1 MTTGFFLAMA
11 GIASAV
17 SIAGIGSAIGISYPA
32 AAAAGVM
39 SEDSKDF
46 GKYLMLVA
54 LPGTQGIYG
63 FVISLLWMNQ
73 LKVMS
78 ATESIPALSWNQG
91 LMVLFACLP
100 VGICGLSAVFQG
112 RACAAGVN
120 LVAKR
125 SEDSA
130 KALIM
135 GVFVEFYAVLGLLVS
150 IFVINY
156 ADKILLATKASGN

>member
-17 SIAGIGSAIGISYPA
+17 CIAGLGSAIGISYA
-32 AAAAGVM
+32 ASAAAGVM
-39 SEDSKDF
+39 SEDPKNF

-73 LKVMS
+73 LNVMS
-78 ATESIPALSWNQG
+78 EKALTALSWSQG
-91 LMVLFACLP
+91 LIILFACLP
-100 VGICGLSAVFQG
+100 VGICGLSAIYQG

-125 SEDSA
+125 SEESA

-150 IFVINY
+150 IFVIGY
-156 ADKILLATKASGN
+156 ADKILAATKAVTN

>member
-17 SIAGIGSAIGISYPA
+17 SIAGIGSAIGISYA
-32 AAAAGVM
+32 ASAAAGVM
-39 SEDSKDF
+39 SEDPKNF

-73 LKVMS
+73 LNVMS
-78 ATESIPALSWNQG
+78 ETAALTPLCWSQG
-91 LMVLFACLP
+91 LIILFACLP
-100 VGICGLSAVFQG
+100 VGICGLSAIYQG

-125 SEDSA
+125 SEESA

-150 IFVINY
+150 IFVIGY
-156 ADKILLATKASGN
+156 ADKILAATKAVTN

>member
-17 SIAGIGSAIGISYPA
+17 CIAGLGSAIGISYA
-32 AAAAGVM
+32 ASAAAGVM
-39 SEDSKDF
+39 SEDPKNF

-63 FVISLLWMNQ
+63 FVISLLWMAQ
-73 LKVMS
+73 LNLMS
-78 ATESIPALSWNQG
+78 DKALTSLSWNQG
-91 LMVLFACLP
+91 LIVLFACLP
-100 VGICGLSAVFQG
+100 VGICGLSAIYQG

-125 SEDSA
+125 SEESA

-150 IFVINY
+150 IFVINFS
-156 ADKILLATKASGN
+156 DKIFAATKAVAN